1 LVPSVTWRTLR
12 AASAGE
18 TERVITAAAA
28 GAGEAAGDAT
38 AEFGLILLE
47 NTLADKLIGIVLL
60 FSRKTERCR
69 VPDPR
74 FSIFI

>member
-1 LVPSVTWRTLR
+1 LVPSVRWRTLR
-12 AASAGE
+12 AARAGD
-18 TERVITAAAA
+18 TERVITAA

-47 NTLADKLIGIVLL
+47 NTLADKLIGIALL
-60 FSRKTERCR
+60 FSRKIGRCL